1 MRAQSFLRKDWLGVL
16 SIGLLV
22 GLPGPSLGQTSNA
35 PLPPYAAAIAA
46 LERFVEQERVDKQL
60 PALSVALVLD
70 QRILWAKGFGFATFA
85 STDEAKAAIAG
96 LDGKEFNGQ
105 TIKVSEARS
114 PKDREPRNH

>member
-1 MRAQSFLRKDWLGVL
+1 FHATRLRSLLGLPRLRVVSVGKAAMRAQSFLRKDWLGVL

-70 QRILWAKGFGFATFA
+70 QRILWAKGFGFAKP
-85 STDEAKAAIAG
+85 TDKTPATA
-96 LDGKEFNGQ
+96 N
-105 TIKVSEARS
+105 
-114 PKDREPRNH
+114 